1 LAGLKTRELGAQTLR
16 KLADGYGLETIGTLL
31 RDVAK
36 GQRKDSRYVAS
47 E

>member
-16 KLADGYGLETIGTLL
+16 KLADGYGLEAIATVF

-36 GQRKDSRYVAS
+36 GHRKNSRSVAS